1 MYKIQDNL
9 IKELIDAG
17 WLKTPQIIE
26 AFSQIKRED
35 FVLEEEKEWAYINDA
50 LSIGYNQ
57 TISQPL
63 VVALMI
69 ELLSPQPGEK
79 ILDLGSGSGWTTA
92 LLAYLVSQ
100 KGNSKFK
107 ILNPKQIANSKFEI
121 RKGKVMAID
130 IIPELVEFGKKNVGK
145 YSFVKKGI
153 VHFLCADG
161 KLGYEKE
168 APYDKILVSAS
179 AFEVPE
185 ELFKQLKIGGKMVLP
200 IEESIVLIEKTSQND
215 YLKQE
220 FPGFIFVPLL

>member
-1 MYKIQDNL
+1 LTEQDNL
-9 IKELIDAG
+9 IKELIDTG

-26 AFSQIKRED
+26 AFLQIKRED
-35 FVLEEEKEWAYINDA
+35 FVLAEEKERAYINDA

-63 VVALMI
+63 VVALML

-79 ILDLGSGSGWTTA
+79 ILDVGSGSGWTTA
-92 LLAYLVSQ
+92 LLAYLV
-100 KGNSKFK
+100 K
-107 ILNPKQIANSKFEI
+107 P
-121 RKGKVMAID
+121 KGKVMAID
-130 IIPELVEFGKKNVGK
+130 IIPELVEFGKKNVEK

-153 VHFLCADG
+153 VQFFCADG

-168 APYDKILVSAS
+168 ALYDKILVSAS

-185 ELFKQLKIGGKMVLP
+185 ELFKQLKIEGKMALP
-200 IEESIVLIEKTSQND
+200 IKESIVLIEKTSQND

-220 FPGFIFVPLL
+220 FPGFVFVPLV

>member
-1 MYKIQDNL
+1 MKPTQENL
-9 IKELIDAG
+9 IRELITSG
-17 WLKTPQIIE
+17 WLKTPKIIK

-79 ILDLGSGSGWTTA
+79 ILDIGAGSGWTTA
-92 LLAYLVSQ
+92 LLAYLV
-100 KGNSKFK
+100 K
-107 ILNPKQIANSKFEI
+107 P
-121 RKGKVMAID
+121 KGKVIALD

-145 YSFVKKGI
+145 YNFIKSGI
-153 VHFLCADG
+153 VKFLCADG

-179 AFEVPE
+179 AFEVPQ

-200 IEESIVLIEKTSQND
+200 IEQSIVLIEKTSQND
-215 YLKQE
+215 YKKQE
-220 FPGFIFVPLL
+220 FSGFVFVPLV

>member
-1 MYKIQDNL
+1 MNNLKLSQENL
-9 IKELIDAG
+9 IKELIDTG

-35 FVLEEEKEWAYINDA
+35 FVLEEEKDWAYINDA

-79 ILDLGSGSGWTTA
+79 ILDIGTGSGWTTA
-92 LLAYLVSQ
+92 LLAYLVKP
-100 KGNSKFK
+100 KGRV
-107 ILNPKQIANSKFEI
+107 I
-121 RKGKVMAID
+121 AID
-130 IIPELVEFGKKNVGK
+130 IIPELVEFGEKNVGK
-145 YSFVKKGI
+145 YNFVKKGI
-153 VHFLCADG
+153 VQFVCADG

-168 APYDKILVSAS
+168 VPYDKILVSAS
-179 AFEVPE
+179 VFEVPE

-200 IEESIVLIEKTSQND
+200 LEESIILINKTSQSD
-215 YLKQE
+215 YTKQE
-220 FPGFIFVPLL
+220 FPGFVFVPLV